1 VYVKHP
7 AAPKRVR
14 RPRQFAMRM
23 RMHRLYGLACTD
35 DALPSGKLKAM
46 KDAFSAEPKS
56 VVSYYDLLSLV
67 VNCNVHRQRVLI
79 ALYVSRKEFGQ
90 LETAVFFACLGKVPP
105 CQYMLSSTRAF
116 FVARPQPL

>member
-1 VYVKHP
+1 MTCVCKTPCSTKTCTPPSTVCY
-7 AAPKRVR
+7 AYAD
-14 RPRQFAMRM
+14 
-23 RMHRLYGLACTD
+23 LYGLACTD

-90 LETAVFFACLGKVPP
+90 LETAVFF
-105 CQYMLSSTRAF
+105 
-116 FVARPQPL
+116 